1 MLFSGPPLS
10 TAGLWAIILIEM
22 LASARDV
29 RIIAVFASAASS
41 IRKFVT
47 KCSDIS
53 ISIRCGRVVC
63 PHLLGRHYARLAS
76 RQPPKAGKE
85 EKD

>member
-10 TAGLWAIILIEM
+10 TAGMWAVILIEM
-22 LASARDV
+22 LAPVRDV
-29 RIIAVFASAASS
+29 RIYAVSVSAASS

-53 ISIRCGRVVC
+53 QSACAVVGRYV
-63 PHLLGRHYARLAS
+63 LTYW
-76 RQPPKAGKE
+76 AGIMPV
-85 EKD
+85 

>member
-10 TAGLWAIILIEM
+10 TAGMWAVILIEM
-22 LASARDV
+22 LAPVRDV
-29 RIIAVFASAASS
+29 RIYAVSVSAASS

-47 KCSDIS
+47 KC
-53 ISIRCGRVVC
+53 
-63 PHLLGRHYARLAS
+63 LGRHYARLAS
-76 RQPPKAGKE
+76 RQPPEAGKE